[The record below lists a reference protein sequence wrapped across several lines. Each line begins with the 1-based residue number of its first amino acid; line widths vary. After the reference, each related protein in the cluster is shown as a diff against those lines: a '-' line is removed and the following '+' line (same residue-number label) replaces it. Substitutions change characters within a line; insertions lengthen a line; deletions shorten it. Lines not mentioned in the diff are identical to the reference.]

1 MTTRSP
7 TSKPEAF
14 ATIANRY
21 ARQVVAGRVVAGE
34 LVQAACRRHLAD
46 LKRAANSAYPY
57 HFDVARAERICRFV
71 EGLPHVK
78 GEWARQGRRIVLE
91 AWQVFALCCA
101 FGWLQR
107 STGRRRFRRVYL
119 EVGRKNAKST
129 LSAGIGLYGLTAD
142 DEPGAEVYA
151 LATTREQAGIVW
163 KDARQM
169 VRASRGLRKR
179 FNVRGGAKAIFVPGT
194 NSTFQALPRSPRD
207 GLNPHIAIV
216 DEFHEH
222 QTPEAY
228 DAMYAGQ
235 GARTQPLMWVVT
247 TAGTNRAGPCYAMRG
262 YGVSVLQGVIKDDS
276 LLVLIYTL
284 DKGDDVFDSR
294 VWAKANPNLGVSVS
308 YEQLEEA
315 ANEAKDNPVR
325 MATLSAKRMNLWVSS
340 FQAWMDMLKWDGCS
354 TRGMVLDA
362 FNGRSCTIALDLAS
376 KIDVAAMVLVF
387 PDVDGGLSIF
397 GRYYLPEEAVR
408 AYAQTSLAHFAAW
421 EADGWITLTP
431 GNVIDFE
438 YIKNDLREFRAQFD
452 VREIVFDPWQA
463 TQLATEMLNEG
474 APMVEL
480 PNIVKYISPAMKEI
494 MAMVVSRKLRHGGDP
509 VLAWMASNVV
519 ARMDAKEN
527 IYPRKDAPEKKIDG
541 MVALFM
547 ATARV
552 MLTRAD
558 AGGFD
563 DFISNPVSG

>member
-1 MTTRSP
+1 MTLSQ
-7 TSKPEAF
+7 TSKPRRF
-14 ATIANRY
+14 ASICNRY
-21 ARQVVAGRVVAGE
+21 ARAVVAERIVAGE
-34 LVQAACRRHLAD
+34 LVRAACARHLAD
-46 LKRAANSAYPY
+46 LKRSESSAYPY
-57 HFDVARAERICRFV
+57 RFDTHLAERICRFV

-78 GEWARQGRRIVLE
+78 GEWARAARRIELQP
-91 AWQVFALCCA
+91 WQVFALACPFA
-101 FGWLQR
+101 WVQR
-107 STGRRRFRRVYL
+107 KTGRRRFRRSYL

-129 LSAGIGLYGLTAD
+129 LSAAIGLYALTAD

-151 LATTREQAGIVW
+151 LATTRDQAGIVW

-169 VRASRGLRKR
+169 VRASSGLRRR
-179 FNVRGGAKAIFVPGT
+179 FNVRAGAKAIFVPNS

-207 GLNPHIAIV
+207 GLNPHVAIV

-235 GARTQPLMWVVT
+235 GARAQPLMWVVT
-247 TAGTNRAGPCYAMRG
+247 TAGTNRAGPCYAMRT
-262 YGVSVLQGVIKDDS
+262 YGVSVLQGTIKDDS
-276 LLVLIYTL
+276 LFVLVYTL
-284 DKGDDVFDSR
+284 DKDDDIFDPR
-294 VWAKANPNLGVSVS
+294 VWVKANPNLGVSVS

-340 FQAWMDMLKWDGCS
+340 FQAWMDMLKWDGCT
-354 TRGMVLDA
+354 TRDMVLDSFA
-362 FNGRSCTIALDLAS
+362 GRSCTIALDLAS

-387 PDVDGGLSIF
+387 PDVDGGLSVF
-397 GRYYLPEEAVR
+397 GRYYLPEETVR
-408 AYAQTSLAHFAAW
+408 AYAQTSHAHFAAW

-431 GNVIDFE
+431 GNVIDYE
-438 YIKNDLREFRAQFD
+438 YIKQDLRELRRQFD

-463 TQLATEMLNEG
+463 TQLSTEMLNEG

-480 PNIVKYISPAMKEI
+480 PNIVKYISPAMKET
-494 MAMVVSRKLRHGGDP
+494 MALVLSHKLRHTGDP

-527 IYPRKDAPEKKIDG
+527 IYPRKDSPEKKIDG

-547 ATARV
+547 AMARV
-552 MLTRAD
+552 MLTRGD
-558 AGGFD
+558 AGSFD
-563 DFISNPVSG
+563 DFIRNPVSG